1 MNQSWYHAQ
10 SWYAPL
16 VSNEAEA
23 DLTLANIEE
32 LPDKGG
38 KKRRKRHS
46 GGLTPGRIVGLVLI
60 LIVVIVGSSLAF
72 RQIDG
77 SGEDQFSFFADSSDE
92 DTEMPD
98 TPADFFEQF
107 YEDVESSQVEVN
119 IPKTEDRP
127 AATFSMQA
135 ATGEELSLQELYEKC
150 APSIVSISAFKGYRV
165 LLGFRH
171 RNPGRWI
178 DLDQYPC
185 A

>member
-1 MNQSWYHAQ
+1 MNQSWYHVQ

-38 KKRRKRHS
+38 IKRRKRHS

-98 TPADFFEQF
+98 TPADFFEQQMKTRKCRILRQT
-107 YEDVESSQVEVN
+107 SSSSFM
-119 IPKTEDRP
+119 KTWK
-127 AATFSMQA
+127 AA
-135 ATGEELSLQELYEKC
+135 
-150 APSIVSISAFKGYRV
+150 
-165 LLGFRH
+165 
-171 RNPGRWI
+171 RWK
-178 DLDQYPC
+178 
-185 A
+185 